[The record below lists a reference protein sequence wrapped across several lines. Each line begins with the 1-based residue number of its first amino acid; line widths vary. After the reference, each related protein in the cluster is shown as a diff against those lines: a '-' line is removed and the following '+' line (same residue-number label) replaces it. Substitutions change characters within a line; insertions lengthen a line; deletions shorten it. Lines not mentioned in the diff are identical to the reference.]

1 MAQRNNFG
9 IPLLF
14 IFRAF
19 YCYLKQL
26 LMALNKF
33 KKEKEKKRKTET
45 QAILLVRR

>member
-14 IFRAF
+14 IFRGF

-26 LMALNKF
+26 LTALNKF
-33 KKEKEKKRKTET
+33 KKEKEKRKET
-45 QAILLVRR
+45 SNPT